1 LAGIII
7 EIIDKVVRRKD
18 ILTTDLDGE
27 IGMIN
32 IETGKYY
39 SLDLVSSS
47 IWHLIDQPISV
58 KQIIEKLME
67 EYEVDEITCSQ
78 QTLDFLT
85 NLHDKELIDIL

>member
-1 LAGIII
+1 LIGKKI
-7 EIIDKVVRRKD
+7 ELFDEVVRRND

-27 IGMIN
+27 IGMIH

-47 IWHLIDQPISV
+47 IWHLIEEPISV
-58 KQIIEKLME
+58 QQIVEKLML
-67 EYEVDEITCSQ
+67 EYEVDELTCSE

-85 NLHDKELIDIL
+85 KLHDKELINIL